1 MMNHFTVNR
10 SKVSERMAAI
20 AARVVLIAISCT
32 VVFPLLWNLTTS
44 LKTNTEIMTSPW
56 SLPQVLQFE
65 NYIRAFSK
73 ARMADYFLNSVFVVA
88 LSMALLLIL
97 VVPAAYSLTRLNLK
111 RVSKIITNI
120 YIACLFLQV
129 NVLLVSIFILMNK
142 LNMVDNR
149 VGLSIALVA
158 TNIPFNTFFLA
169 GFMKT
174 ISKEYEYAAMIDGCS
189 HFSILTKIIIP
200 LSAPAITTVS
210 ILSFFSFFNEYI
222 LTLVVISSDSKKTL
236 PVGLANLYEVQRYA
250 TDWGALFAAL
260 IIMLVPVLVVYLFG
274 QNSLT
279 RGMGV
284 GGLKG

>member
-1 MMNHFTVNR
+1 MNHFTANK
-10 SKVSERMAAI
+10 SKASERI
-20 AARVVLIAISCT
+20 ATIAVRVVLLAISCT
-32 VVFPLLWNLTTS
+32 VVFPILWNLTTS
-44 LKTNTEIMTSPW
+44 FKTNTEIMTSPW
-56 SLPQVLQFE
+56 SFPKVLQFE
-65 NYIRAFSK
+65 NYIRAFTK

-111 RVSKIITNI
+111 RLSKIITNI

-129 NVLLVSIFILMNK
+129 NVLLVSIFILMSK
-142 LNMVDNR
+142 LNMVDSR
-149 VGLSIALVA
+149 VGLSIVMVA

-189 HFSILTKIIIP
+189 HFSILTKIIVP

-260 IIMLVPVLVVYLFG
+260 IIMLAPVLVVYLFG
-274 QNSLT
+274 QKSLT